1 MAKIVRREL
10 AAQTP
15 RCSTLVGVGGAR
27 LLEARLV
34 ARAPASNRVG
44 MECGHRVAV
53 SAVNLKAVADVNVAV
68 APEVGAV
75 LPRSI
80 DDVTVESDANW
91 LPLETFGTA
100 SACDALLADVRWPQ
114 GARMALGAALMA
126 FPASP

>member
-1 MAKIVRREL
+1 MRMAKIVRREL

-15 RCSTLVGVGGAR
+15 RCSRSALVGVGGAR
-27 LLEARLV
+27 LLDARLV

-91 LPLETFGTA
+91 LKNLLNTVSHVGRGGRSAVLELIA
-100 SACDALLADVRWPQ
+100 
-114 GARMALGAALMA
+114 
-126 FPASP
+126 